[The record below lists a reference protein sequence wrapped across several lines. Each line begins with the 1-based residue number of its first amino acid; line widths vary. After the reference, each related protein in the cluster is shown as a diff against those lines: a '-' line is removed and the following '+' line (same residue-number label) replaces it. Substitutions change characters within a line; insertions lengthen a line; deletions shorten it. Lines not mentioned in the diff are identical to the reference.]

1 MSKHLDELVDGLV
14 SALSVALARNGLRPG
29 PDVLRMAVREVTEDW
44 SVTRKDYPHRDD
56 HPLAESRYGHQLVA
70 ALPFVPE
77 TDTEREDRQAWIAAQ
92 RWTQEAIWYSWDP
105 QDPGW
110 DDDELGPPPQR
121 VGAAQLLQQG
131 IWWRMRTSEDEFA
144 PTAPIRIEHMDHE
157 HRLALL
163 AFLRRNAGRYKLR
176 ADWAMASGPQPSG
189 DMACDAFEREC
200 DQLWG
205 TPAAEWIEDQPLVQ
219 ALVYWTTPYA
229 EAPLTWRPM
238 DEAPRD
244 GTEIVVRLRD
254 ADEPDEPDRAWWSRT
269 EYCWHLSGGSG
280 SFDDG
285 AFTEWRELR
294 DDEIE
299 AITLAEHENA
309 LHVLAPEPHRCSHCR
324 ADVAEDMEDAL

>member
-1 MSKHLDELVDGLV
+1 MSKPLDELRAELAGKLADLLSPWVGQQV
-14 SALSVALARNGLRPG
+14 VASAVQAATEGWSVA
-29 PDVLRMAVREVTEDW
+29 
-44 SVTRKDYPHRDD
+44 RKAYPHRDD

-77 TDTEREDRQAWIAAQ
+77 TDAERDDREAWIAAQ
-92 RWTQEAIWYSWDP
+92 LWAMDARQYSWDP

-110 DDDELGPPPQR
+110 PHDELGPPPQR
-121 VGAAQLLQQG
+121 VGAAQLLKQG
-131 IWWRMRTSEDEFA
+131 IWWRMRTSEEEFA
-144 PTAPIRIEHMDHE
+144 PTAAIRIEHMDHE

-163 AFLRRNAGRYKLR
+163 AFLRRNAARYKLH

-189 DMACDAFEREC
+189 DAACDAFEAAC

-205 TPAAEWIEDQPLVQ
+205 TPDDEWIEGRPLVQ
-219 ALVYWTTPYA
+219 ALVHWTTPYA
-229 EAPLTWRPM
+229 ESPLTWRPM
-238 DEAPRD
+238 NEAPRD
-244 GTEIVVRLRD
+244 GTEVVVRLLD
-254 ADEPDEPDRAWWSRT
+254 IADDPDEPVRAWWSRT

-280 SFDDG
+280 SFDDD

-324 ADVAEDMEDAL
+324 ADAAEDLEDAL

>member
-1 MSKHLDELVDGLV
+1 MSKHLDELRADLA
-14 SALSVALARNGLRPG
+14 SALAHELGIPLAP
-29 PDVLRMAVREVTEDW
+29 VEQAIAVITEGW
-44 SVTRKDYPHRDD
+44 SVIRKDYPHRDD
-56 HPLAESRYGHQLVA
+56 HPLAEPRYGHQLVV

-77 TDTEREDRQAWIAAQ
+77 TGAERGDREAWRAAQ
-92 RWTQEAIWYSWDP
+92 LWTHQASWYSWDP

-110 DDDELGPPPQR
+110 DNDEFGPPPQR

-144 PTAPIRIEHMDHE
+144 PTVPIRIEHMHHE

-163 AFLRRNAGRYKLR
+163 AFLRRNAARYKLR

-189 DMACDAFEREC
+189 DAACDAFEDAC

-205 TPAAEWIEDQPLVQ
+205 TPDDDWIEDQPLVQ
-219 ALVYWTTPYA
+219 ALVHWTTPYA
-229 EAPLTWRPM
+229 ESPITWRPM
-238 DEAPRD
+238 NEAPRD
-244 GTEIVVRLRD
+244 GTEIVVRRLVC
-254 ADEPDEPDRAWWSRT
+254 AEQAEPDRAWWSRT

-285 AFTEWRELR
+285 AFAEWRELR
-294 DDEIE
+294 DEEIE
-299 AITLAEHENA
+299 VIALAEHENA

-324 ADVAEDMEDAL
+324 ADAAEDLEDELL